1 MKMNNTD
8 LFRLQ
13 ESASM
18 AAALLKSM
26 SNSSRLLI
34 LCTLIDRP
42 GTSSGDLGQLIG
54 LTPSATS
61 QHLAK
66 MKEDGLIVS
75 ERVAQR
81 VNYFILDDAVKKV
94 ISTLKDIYCP
104 EDYK

>member
-1 MKMNNTD
+1 MNNTD

-13 ESASM
+13 ESVSL
-18 AAALLKSM
+18 AAVLLKSM
-26 SNSSRLLI
+26 SNSKRLLI
-34 LCTLIDRP
+34 LCTLVDKP
-42 GTSSGDLGQLIG
+42 GTSSGELGQLTG

-75 ERVAQR
+75 ERVAQT

-104 EDYK
+104 EDFK

>member
-1 MKMNNTD
+1 MNNTD
-8 LFRLQ
+8 LFGLQ
-13 ESASM
+13 ESASL
-18 AAALLKSM
+18 AAVLLKSM
-26 SNSSRLLI
+26 SNSNRLLI
-34 LCTLIDRP
+34 LCLLIDRP
-42 GTSSGDLGQLIG
+42 GTSSGELGHLSG

-75 ERVAQR
+75 EKVAQR

>member
-1 MKMNNTD
+1 MNNTD

-13 ESASM
+13 ESALL
-18 AAALLKSM
+18 AAVLLKSM
-26 SNSSRLLI
+26 SNSNRLLI
-34 LCTLIDRP
+34 LCFLLDRP
-42 GTSSGDLGQLIG
+42 GTSSGELGLLTG

-94 ISTLKDIYCP
+94 ISTLKDIYCS

>member
-8 LFRLQ
+8 LFRVQ

>member
-1 MKMNNTD
+1 MSNTD

-13 ESASM
+13 KSASL
-18 AAALLKSM
+18 AAVLLKSM
-26 SNSSRLLI
+26 SNSNRLLI
-34 LCTLIDRP
+34 LCALIDKP
-42 GTSSGDLGQLIG
+42 GTSSGELGQLTG

-81 VNYFILDDAVKKV
+81 VNYFILDDAVKQV